1 MIFDED
7 HEMFRDSVRRFMLSE
22 AAPHVEQWRED
33 GCCDPDIF
41 LKAGEQGLLCM
52 WADEKYGGLGIED
65 FRFEQVV
72 IEETIRH
79 GDIGLFM
86 SLHSRLVGPYIG
98 HLGSEELKARLL
110 PKCISGETI
119 LGIAM
124 TEPNAGSDLAG
135 IKSKAVRDG
144 DDWIL
149 SGSKTFIS
157 NGINGGAFVVAAR
170 TVPDKPHGIGLFVVE
185 SDMEGFSRGRNL
197 KKMGLKAQD
206 TAELFFENVRIPA
219 ANVLGDPEKGFYSLM
234 HHLAEERLISACQ
247 EVAHAQV
254 AFDLTMDYILER
266 KAFGKPIGAFQNS
279 RFKMAEMRTS
289 LDILQKFPDMFHPI
303 IYWIALF
310 ALFALLTNLIR
321 EIIKDA
327 EDIAG
332 DKEVGSKTIA
342 VVYGIKTSKFI
353 TFILALITFV
363 GLVAIFLFYLS
374 DWMSLTYFGVF
385 LAAPFLLL
393 LFQIRKIN
401 DSKGF
406 HRLSLLIKII
416 MLTGLM
422 YAPIAYFVMNVIIS

>member
-1 MIFDED
+1 MKRLIFDED
-7 HEMFRDSVRRFMLSE
+7 HEMFRDSVRRFMQSE
-22 AAPHVEQWRED
+22 VAPNVEQWRED
-33 GCCDPDIF
+33 GCCDPAVF

-119 LGIAM
+119 LGVAM

-149 SGSKTFIS
+149 SGSKTYIS
-157 NGINGGAFVVAAR
+157 NGINGGAFIVAAR
-170 TVPDKPHGIGLFVVE
+170 TIPDKPHGIGLFVVE

-197 KKMGLKAQD
+197 KKMGLKTQD
-206 TAELFFENVRIPA
+206 TAELFFENVRVPA
-219 ANVLGDPEKGFYSLM
+219 ENVLGDPERGFYSLM

-247 EVAHAQV
+247 EVAHGQV

-289 LDILQKFPDMFHPI
+289 LDILQTFIDQCVLLHNDGELSAELAAEAK
-303 IYWIALF
+303 LF
-310 ALFALLTNLIR
+310 ASELESTVMDNCVQLHGGAGYMSEYRISHMFTDARVSRIYAGSSEIMK
-321 EIIKDA
+321 EIIA
-327 EDIAG
+327 RSI
-332 DKEVGSKTIA
+332 
-342 VVYGIKTSKFI
+342 
-353 TFILALITFV
+353 
-363 GLVAIFLFYLS
+363 GL
-374 DWMSLTYFGVF
+374 DE
-385 LAAPFLLL
+385 
-393 LFQIRKIN
+393 RK
-401 DSKGF
+401 
-406 HRLSLLIKII
+406 
-416 MLTGLM
+416 LTG
-422 YAPIAYFVMNVIIS
+422 SR

>member
-1 MIFDED
+1 MKRLIFDED
-7 HEMFRDSVRRFMLSE
+7 HEMFRDSVCRFMQSE
-22 AAPHVEQWRED
+22 VAPNVEQWRED
-33 GCCDPDIF
+33 GCCDPAVF

-79 GDIGLFM
+79 GDIGLFL

-98 HLGSEELKARLL
+98 RLGNEELKARLL

-149 SGSKTFIS
+149 NGSKTFIS
-157 NGINGGAFVVAAR
+157 NGINGGAFIVAAR
-170 TVPDKPHGIGLFVVE
+170 TVPDKSHGIGLFVVE
-185 SDMEGFSRGRNL
+185 SDMQGFSRGRNL

-206 TAELFFENVRIPA
+206 TAELFFANVRIPA
-219 ANVLGDPEKGFYSLM
+219 ENVLGDPEKGFYSLM

-247 EVAHAQV
+247 EVAHGQV

-289 LDILQKFPDMFHPI
+289 LDILQTFIDQCVLLHNDGELSAELAAEAK
-303 IYWIALF
+303 LF
-310 ALFALLTNLIR
+310 ASELESTVMDNCVQLHGGAGYMSEYRISHMFTDARVSRIYAGSSEIMK
-321 EIIKDA
+321 EIIARSIGLDERKL
-327 EDIAG
+327 
-332 DKEVGSKTIA
+332 
-342 VVYGIKTSKFI
+342 TS
-353 TFILALITFV
+353 
-363 GLVAIFLFYLS
+363 S
-374 DWMSLTYFGVF
+374 
-385 LAAPFLLL
+385 
-393 LFQIRKIN
+393 R
-401 DSKGF
+401 
-406 HRLSLLIKII
+406 
-416 MLTGLM
+416 
-422 YAPIAYFVMNVIIS
+422 